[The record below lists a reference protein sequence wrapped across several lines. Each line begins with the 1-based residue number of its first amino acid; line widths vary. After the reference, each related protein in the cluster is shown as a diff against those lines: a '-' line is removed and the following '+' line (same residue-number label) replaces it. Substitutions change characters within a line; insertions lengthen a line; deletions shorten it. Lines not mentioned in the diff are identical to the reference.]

1 MRKVKLVNMV
11 HNGYVI
17 TETTSGSTND
27 IYLTDGTTTLKLED
41 CLIWEDSLFTDEEFY
56 EIVADCKDDAAGMK
70 EEHGW
75 SIVE

>member
-1 MRKVKLVNMV
+1 MRKVKLVDMV

-27 IYLTDGTTTLKLED
+27 IYLTDGTTTIKLED

-56 EIVADCKDDAAGMK
+56 EIVADCKNNATAMA
-70 EEHGW
+70 EQGW